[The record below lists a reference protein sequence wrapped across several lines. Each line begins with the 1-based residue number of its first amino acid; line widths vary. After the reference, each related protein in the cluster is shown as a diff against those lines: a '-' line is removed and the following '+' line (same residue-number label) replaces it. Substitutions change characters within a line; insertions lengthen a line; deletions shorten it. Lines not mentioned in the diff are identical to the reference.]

1 MSVHPGRESLRRS
14 LPFHSEVPV
23 SAPRFAALLIAAALF
38 SQACGDG
45 KTSGSGGGTTT
56 ATGGQSTG
64 TTSSSGSGGSSGSS
78 GSGTGAGG
86 TGAGG
91 TSGTGGTGGTGT
103 GGVSGG
109 TGTGGQ
115 STGGAG
121 TGGQVT
127 GGGGTGGSGMGG
139 SGMGGG
145 GTGGAGMGG
154 AVGQGGQWMSPPLVM
169 MPALP
174 SPPDY
179 SDHPVDAQ
187 GRPIVMAGAG
197 INWVVPATPDAI
209 TARELCADLVANCFE
224 PGVRSLDACMMSA
237 PHCATATPW
246 TEPAPCCADACFTA
260 YAALR
265 TNKVDPLTAYLR
277 VLYDSPICMPGVDS
291 KLGGAP

>member
-91 TSGTGGTGGTGT
+91 TSGTGGTGGTGGAGT

-109 TGTGGQ
+109 SGTGGQ
-115 STGGAG
+115 S
-121 TGGQVT
+121 T
-127 GGGGTGGSGMGG
+127 GGGGTGGSGRGG